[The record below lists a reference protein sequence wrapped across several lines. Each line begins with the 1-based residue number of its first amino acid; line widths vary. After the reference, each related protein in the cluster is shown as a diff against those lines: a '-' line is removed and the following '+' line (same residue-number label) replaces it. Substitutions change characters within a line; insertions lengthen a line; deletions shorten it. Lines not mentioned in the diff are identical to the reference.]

1 MGVPVI
7 AATAQATVADP
18 NTASV
23 PEPGTTTS
31 GDLLLIMSS
40 VDNSGASQQFDD
52 SSNKPSGF
60 TLINHAGGGS
70 GDCHTAA
77 WWKAYAGDESW
88 PISVPY
94 AASGEDQVAFSARI
108 TGANLTSPIHKVG
121 SDYDASGSSHALSGV
136 TTTVDNCLIIY
147 VLGFDGGDGA
157 SFSVSGTGYT
167 EAAEAAVSGA
177 GNTSSGCWGS
187 RNLASYGASGTATV
201 ASSASDGA
209 TGFTFAILPAAVQNG
224 TMLWRPTLLR
234 GKI

>member
-18 NTASV
+18 NTAAV
-23 PEPGTTTS
+23 PEPGTTVA
-31 GDLLLIMSS
+31 GDLLLIMST
-40 VDNSGASQQFDD
+40 VDNSGNTAQFD
-52 SSNKPSGF
+52 SGSNRPANF
-60 TLINHAGGGS
+60 TIIKNVGNSTA
-70 GDCHTAA
+70 DCHTAA
-77 WWKAYAGDESW
+77 WWKVCEGDESW

-94 AASGEDQVAFSARI
+94 RASGEDQVAFSARI

-121 SDYDASGSSHALSGV
+121 SDYSTGGASSHSIPQLTSEIPNV
-136 TTTVDNCLIIY
+136 RVIY

-187 RNLASYGASGTATV
+187 RELATAGASGSPVV
-201 ASSASDGA
+201 ASSVSDGA
-209 TGFTFAILPAAVQNG
+209 TGFCFAIAPALDTSG
-224 TMLWRPTLLR
+224 LLLMR
-234 GKI
+234 RRRTYAT